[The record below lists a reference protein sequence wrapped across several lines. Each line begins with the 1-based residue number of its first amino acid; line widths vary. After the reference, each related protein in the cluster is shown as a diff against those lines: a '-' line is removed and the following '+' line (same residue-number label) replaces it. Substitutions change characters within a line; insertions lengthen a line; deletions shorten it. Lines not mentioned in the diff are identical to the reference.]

1 MPYDRTSDS
10 TEEWSFLNY
19 HKDVL
24 KNPDPSWRFNKDE
37 LNAVAMIYFKL
48 QRDAGV
54 DIKQELPAQ
63 SLGMVMHKAF
73 GMADDTLMQRIFS
86 ALDQITI
93 TVSLRKWIYA
103 MSLFLRGSLELKIKH
118 CFMVYDITGKNEL
131 RRDQMV
137 QLMKSFVFKHHE
149 EDVEEA
155 VKDLADI
162 IIKKMDIDRDGI
174 ISFEDYRN
182 SVLKEPMLLE
192 CLGQCLP
199 DRAHVYA
206 FLLTFTDKIKDF

>member
-1 MPYDRTSDS
+1 MPYDRTCDS
-10 TEEWSFLNY
+10 TEEWSFLNF
-19 HKDVL
+19 HKDII
-24 KNPDPSWRFNKDE
+24 KNPDPLWRFNRDE
-37 LNAVAMIYFKL
+37 LNAIALIYFKL

-54 DIKQELPAQ
+54 DIKQELPAK

-93 TVSLRKWIYA
+93 TVSLRKWIFA
-103 MSLFLRGSLELKIKH
+103 MSLFLRGSLEQKIKH
-118 CFMVYDITGKNEL
+118 CFKVYDITGKNEL
-131 RRDQMV
+131 RREQMV
-137 QLMKSFVFKHHE
+137 QLMKSFVYKHHE

-155 VKDLADI
+155 VKDLTDI
-162 IIKKMDIDRDGI
+162 IIKKMDLDRDGI

-182 SVLKEPMLLE
+182 SVIQEPMLLE
-192 CLGQCLP
+192 CMGQCLP
-199 DRAHVYA
+199 NRIHVYS